1 MIGLPRMPARPKR
14 KAPLWLGLACCLV
27 WIAGHAGATEP
38 DAGSTVKP
46 HTPPAN
52 AKIYKYLQGGTT
64 SFSDIPP
71 SQGGYVVYRTL
82 CFACSVTSTVDWNS
96 TRLHVD
102 VYTDEIAEAARQFAV
117 DPALVRAVI
126 HAESGFNPRARSPK
140 GAMGLMQLM
149 PGTARMLGVTDPHL
163 PGNNIAGGARYLSS
177 LLDRFKN
184 DVTLATAAY
193 NAGPEAV
200 KRHAGVPPYPE
211 TQVYVQRVKILYQRY
226 RNHPVG

>member
-1 MIGLPRMPARPKR
+1 MIALPRVTVRPQR
-14 KAPLWLGLACCLV
+14 KAQLTLALLLCLV
-27 WIAGHAGATEP
+27 WIAGHASATDP
-38 DAGSTVKP
+38 DAGGTVKP
-46 HTPPAN
+46 HTPPAT

-102 VYTDEIAEAARQFAV
+102 VFADEIAEAARQFAV

-177 LLDRFKN
+177 LLGRFKN